1 MWSLNLTLVEP
12 ASSLTDFALGILAV
26 TAALRLI
33 SRHTADHH
41 WRWFFIWIGVA
52 GLWGGFH
59 HGFIVGHATVAAISW
74 SAISLLVAIA
84 ISYLLAAS
92 VTSVLGNGRGRPLLI
107 IRAVSLAV
115 FSILVVSGNSSVLT
129 LMLTEGL
136 AMALVV
142 GLWLYAWRESQPE
155 VGLVL
160 GAILIST
167 LAALLK
173 ASHLQFTMVG
183 VEFDPNS
190 LYHLVQMPGL
200 FLLLIAIQRRPDT
213 TIAPPEPANPRMAVS
228 A

>member
-1 MWSLNLTLVEP
+1 MTLVEP

-33 SRHTADHH
+33 SRDTADHH

-59 HGFIVGHATVAAISW
+59 HGFIVGHETVAAVSW
-74 SAISLLVAIA
+74 SAISLMVAVA

-92 VTSVLGNGRGRPLLI
+92 VNSVLGDGRGRPLLV
-107 IRAVSLAV
+107 IRAISLAV
-115 FSILVVSGNSSVLT
+115 FFVLVVSGNSSVLT

-136 AMALVV
+136 AMALVI

-160 GAILIST
+160 GAILVSI
-167 LAALLK
+167 LAAILK
-173 ASHLQFTMVG
+173 ASDLQFTLVG
-183 VEFDPNS
+183 MEFDPNS
-190 LYHLVQMPGL
+190 LYHLAQMPGL
-200 FLLLIAIQRRPDT
+200 LLLLIAIQRRADT
-213 TIAPPEPANPRMAVS
+213 ASVSPAPANAHMAVS
-228 A
+228 T